1 MVCLNVYGAEPAR
14 MYCPFPGTL
23 NGAGSILLWCPEKG
37 FGVVIL
43 TNVMSTTFGAGPAI
57 ALSALDRGFGF
68 PAVDWI
74 ERYGT
79 LGCFPHKRIQL
90 TCMLNRKDQSAA
102 RAPGQ

>member
-1 MVCLNVYGAEPAR
+1 MVCIWPSKAELTEMRFLPT
-14 MYCPFPGTL
+14 GTL

-37 FGVVIL
+37 FGIAIL

-57 ALSALDRGFGF
+57 ALSALDRQFGF
-68 PAVDWI
+68 SAVDWI
-74 ERYGT
+74 ARYET
-79 LGCFPHKRIQL
+79 LGCFPHKGTQL